1 MKTCEEFTAEIYKKR
16 GQKLAQRK
24 RRQKWAAACLPLAVL
39 LILGGSFGAGR
50 LRSAVSESAGS
61 TAYAD
66 KAARIPRLLQVG
78 KPAEVKRVSWLD
90 MIEESKKEYYEMTEE
105 EQQEFDESFSEAQR
119 ATYIDPEFQ
128 AALNDFA
135 RDSTLALA
143 GELGE
148 NDCYCPLSLYYALA
162 LAGSG
167 ARNQTEAEFQDAL
180 HVPALDW
187 AANQCNRY
195 YRQHYTNEEASQ
207 FMLANSL
214 WMDGRC
220 QFSQSF
226 ISGAEQDFFSGLFQ
240 ADFTDPN
247 VGRDMTQWVSEN
259 TDGLLEPE
267 FEFSYDTMLA
277 LINTVY
283 LRARWGDEFMPENNE
298 LGVFT
303 KADGSEVT
311 AEYMCQGDDHGAG
324 YDGESFLRSERYLA
338 GGFRMIFILPDEG
351 VSPQELLSD
360 PDRFEEMFY
369 PREMDGF
376 EVHWRVPKFT
386 IDSEYDLK
394 DTLGKLGLSSAMD
407 GDLADFSGMYDSLPE
422 PYSGLYLSQA
432 MQGVHLAIDEEG
444 MEAAAYTEI
453 SMDAAG
459 AVPEKLP
466 ILEMN
471 LSRPFLFAIV
481 ADDQTTGGNAD
492 WAYNGS
498 SILFVGVCGD
508 PTAAGD

>member
-16 GQKLAQRK
+16 DQKLAQRK

-39 LILGGSFGAGR
+39 LILGGVF
-50 LRSAVSESAGS
+50 GS
-61 TAYAD
+61 TRLGVGEGVYQRYSTAAD
-66 KAARIPRLLQVG
+66 SIPRLLQVG
-78 KPAEVKRVSWLD
+78 KPAEVKRVSWLS
-90 MIEESKKEYYEMTEE
+90 MIEGSEKEYYEMTEE
-105 EQQEFDESFSEAQR
+105 EQQEFDKSFSEAQQ

-162 LAGSG
+162 LTGSG

-187 AANQCNRY
+187 AADQCNRY
-195 YRQHYTNEEASQ
+195 YRQHYTDEERCR

-220 QFSQSF
+220 QFSGDF
-226 ISGAEQDFFSGLFQ
+226 ISGAEQNFFSGLFQ
-240 ADFTDPN
+240 ADFTDPS
-247 VGRDMTQWVSEN
+247 VGRDLTQWVSEN
-259 TDGLLEPE
+259 TGGLLEPE
-267 FEFSYDTMLA
+267 FEFSSDTMLA

-283 LRARWGDEFMPENNE
+283 LRARWGDEFIPENNE
-298 LGVFT
+298 RDVFT
-303 KADGSEVT
+303 RADGSEVT
-311 AEYMCQGDDHGAG
+311 AEYMWQSDEHGSG
-324 YDGESFLRSERYLA
+324 YDGEGFLRSERYLA

-351 VSPQELLSD
+351 VSPQQLLSD

-376 EVHWRVPKFT
+376 EVHWRVPKFS
-386 IDSEYDLK
+386 IDSEYDLM
-394 DTLGKLGLSSAMD
+394 DALGRLGLSSAMD
-407 GDLADFSGMYDSLPE
+407 EDLADFSGMYDSLPW
-422 PYSGLYLSQA
+422 PYTGLYLSQA
-432 MQGVHLAIDEEG
+432 RQGVHLAIDEEG
-444 MEAAAYTEI
+444 MEATAYTELA
-453 SMDAAG
+453 MEAAG
-459 AVPEKLP
+459 AAAPEEHP
-466 ILEMN
+466 VLEMN
-471 LSRPFLFAIV
+471 LNRPFLFAIT
-481 ADDQTTGGNAD
+481 ADDQTTGGDAD
-492 WAYNGS
+492 WPYNGS
-498 SILFVGVCGD
+498 SILFVGICGD